1 MLNSDESFAFAMKYA
16 DDELIH
22 ILFFN
27 FLDDVKLLEKE
38 GADFCVTRSPCPP
51 IPRII
56 SRQFSS
62 DTISCN
68 IRIESFMPACTCG

>member
-38 GADFCVTRSPCPP
+38 GADFCVTRSQCPP

-56 SRQFSS
+56 
-62 DTISCN
+62 
-68 IRIESFMPACTCG
+68 